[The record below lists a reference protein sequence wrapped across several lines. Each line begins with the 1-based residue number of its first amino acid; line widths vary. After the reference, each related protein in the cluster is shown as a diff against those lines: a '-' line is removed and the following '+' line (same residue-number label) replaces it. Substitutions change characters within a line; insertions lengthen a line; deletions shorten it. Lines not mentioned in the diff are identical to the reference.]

1 MKKSLFIK
9 NENSIRKRKDFSRD
23 HHKIY
28 RQSLKIENQN
38 DFVNK
43 ISETVLS
50 IPRRSKKVHSV
61 PGYHHRNILYVSSPT
76 KSMVSVMKKI

>member
-1 MKKSLFIK
+1 MKKSLFMK
-9 NENSIRKRKDFSRD
+9 EESIRKRKDFSRD
-23 HHKIY
+23 HHKTE
-28 RQSLKIENQN
+28 LKIENQN

-43 ISETVLS
+43 INETVLS